1 MRKLNKSYQKKHLV
15 ITAVVTAVVVFVSV
29 SAFYLAR
36 MNADG
41 GKLLKARKM
50 IEENYVDPLTQE
62 RLKAMDDAAI
72 SAMVSSL
79 GDPYSRYMNES
90 AFSQYREDNEE
101 EYTGIGVSVI
111 FSPTENE
118 LTVISPYDNSPA
130 QRAGILPGDRI
141 VRVDGVEVTAETYQ
155 DVIDYIKGKN
165 ANEGDALVLTI
176 ARGEEKKQQEIT
188 VTRAKVEIETIT
200 TKMFGGG
207 VGYIRVSQFINSTAK
222 DFEAGIEKLK
232 ADGMKGLIIDLRS
245 NPGGYAHTVLD
256 MADMVLPEGTIAY
269 LEDNKGRR
277 QYFTSDAEELGL
289 PMVVLINGGTASAAE
304 LLAGSIQAYGLGTLV
319 GEKSFGK
326 AVGQSPL
333 PLTTKSAIYLTNAR
347 YYTPKGECI
356 DKEGIEPDVKVELA
370 QELYSRLPLLSLSE
384 DTQLSK
390 AVEIM
395 TEKIGA

>member
-41 GKLLKARKM
+41 GKLLKARRM

-62 RLKAMDDAAI
+62 QLKAMDDAAI

-79 GDPYSRYMNES
+79 GDPYSRYLNES

-141 VRVDGVEVTAETYQ
+141 LRVDGVEVTAETYQ

-165 ANEGDALVLTI
+165 ANEGDTLVLTI
-176 ARGEEKKQQEIT
+176 ARGEEKKQQEIS

-277 QYFTSDAEELGL
+277 QYFKSDAEELGL

-384 DTQLSK
+384 DTQLGR

>member
-62 RLKAMDDAAI
+62 QLKAMDDAAI

-245 NPGGYAHTVLD
+245 NRSGYGGYGA
-256 MADMVLPEGTIAY
+256 A
-269 LEDNKGRR
+269 GRNDCL
-277 QYFTSDAEELGL
+277 F
-289 PMVVLINGGTASAAE
+289 GG
-304 LLAGSIQAYGLGTLV
+304 Q
-319 GEKSFGK
+319 
-326 AVGQSPL
+326 
-333 PLTTKSAIYLTNAR
+333 
-347 YYTPKGECI
+347 
-356 DKEGIEPDVKVELA
+356 
-370 QELYSRLPLLSLSE
+370 
-384 DTQLSK
+384 
-390 AVEIM
+390 
-395 TEKIGA
+395 

>member
-1 MRKLNKSYQKKHLV
+1 MKKKDLKKLIILNIPYVAIGLV
-15 ITAVVTAVVVFVSV
+15 ATNVGE
-29 SAFYLAR
+29 AFRIASGT
-36 MNADG
+36 NASE
-41 GKLLKARKM
+41 KL
-50 IEENYVDPLTQE
+50 Q
-62 RLKAMDDAAI
+62 
-72 SAMVSSL
+72 
-79 GDPYSRYMNES
+79 
-90 AFSQYREDNEE
+90 
-101 EYTGIGVSVI
+101 SVI
-111 FSPTENE
+111 FDGCFGTAFSNP
-118 LTVISPYDNSPA
+118 LPSFHPVDLLVGLAIG
-130 QRAGILPGDRI
+130 GILKLA
-141 VRVDGVEVTAETYQ
+141 V
-155 DVIDYIKGKN
+155 YIKGKN
-165 ANEGDALVLTI
+165 ANEGDTLVLTI

>member
-62 RLKAMDDAAI
+62 QLKAMDDAAI

-165 ANEGDALVLTI
+165 ANEGDTLVLTI

-356 DKEGIEPDVKVELA
+356 DKKGIEPDVKVELA

>member
-1 MRKLNKSYQKKHLV
+1 MNKSYQKKHLV

-62 RLKAMDDAAI
+62 QLKAMDDAAI

>member
-62 RLKAMDDAAI
+62 QLKAMDDAAI

>member
-1 MRKLNKSYQKKHLV
+1 MNKSYQKKHLV

-62 RLKAMDDAAI
+62 QLKAMDDAAI

-384 DTQLSK
+384 YTQLSK

>member
-1 MRKLNKSYQKKHLV
+1 MNKSYQKKHLV

-41 GKLLKARKM
+41 GKLLKARRM

-62 RLKAMDDAAI
+62 QLKAMDDAAI

-79 GDPYSRYMNES
+79 GDPYSRYLNES

-141 VRVDGVEVTAETYQ
+141 LRVDGVEVTAETYQ

-165 ANEGDALVLTI
+165 ANEGDTLVLTI
-176 ARGEEKKQQEIT
+176 ARGEEKKQQEIS

-277 QYFTSDAEELGL
+277 QYFKSDAEELGL

-384 DTQLSK
+384 DTQLGR

>member
-1 MRKLNKSYQKKHLV
+1 MNKSYQKKHLV

-41 GKLLKARKM
+41 GKLLKARRM

-62 RLKAMDDAAI
+62 QLKAMDDAAI

-79 GDPYSRYMNES
+79 GDPYSRYLNES

-101 EYTGIGVSVI
+101 EYTGIGASVI

-165 ANEGDALVLTI
+165 ANEGDTLVLTI

-222 DFEAGIEKLK
+222 DFEAGIENLK

-269 LEDNKGRR
+269 LEDNKGHR

-333 PLTTKSAIYLTNAR
+333 PLTAKSAIYLTNAR

-370 QELYSRLPLLSLSE
+370 LELYSRLPLLSLSE

>member
-1 MRKLNKSYQKKHLV
+1 MNKSYQKKHLV

-62 RLKAMDDAAI
+62 QLKAMDDAAI

-165 ANEGDALVLTI
+165 ANEGDTLVLTI

-356 DKEGIEPDVKVELA
+356 DKKGIEPDVKVELA

>member
-1 MRKLNKSYQKKHLV
+1 MNKSYQKKHLV

-62 RLKAMDDAAI
+62 QLKAMDDAAI

-165 ANEGDALVLTI
+165 ANEGDTLVLTI